1 MPLPRAVNAHRGV
14 WELVEDAAL
23 APEAAH
29 KVPGVQRH
37 HVATQSAQVQHSL
50 YLRHTNKMPNFVSS
64 VPGQMMDEVEEISIP
79 LMLITLATATLS
91 FLISLSW
98 ATFVND
104 SVTAVQHKSKHK
116 LPLPVARLLA
126 AIVVTA
132 VAIFMLVYLYNCERK
147 ATRANY
153 DAR

>member
-1 MPLPRAVNAHRGV
+1 
-14 WELVEDAAL
+14 
-23 APEAAH
+23 
-29 KVPGVQRH
+29 
-37 HVATQSAQVQHSL
+37 
-50 YLRHTNKMPNFVSS
+50 
-64 VPGQMMDEVEEISIP
+64 MDEVEEISIP